1 MGRKR
6 KSPQI
11 VLLRVINE
19 GEKLTEEQKAWL
31 LNNRK
36 GKQDVTS
43 IRRKK
48 TSLCNYSKGKD

>member
-31 LNNRK
+31 LKKPKK
-36 GKQDVTS
+36 GGVND
-43 IRRKK
+43 
-48 TSLCNYSKGKD
+48 SKRSGVS

>member
-19 GEKLTEEQKAWL
+19 GEKLTEEQIKWL
-31 LNNRK
+31 LKGRK
-36 GKQDVTS
+36 NDGKRS
-43 IRRKK
+43 NI
-48 TSLCNYSKGKD
+48 SKCRQTD

>member
-6 KSPQI
+6 RSPQI

-31 LNNRK
+31 LKKPKKGGTDDRK
-36 GKQDVTS
+36 RTVVG
-43 IRRKK
+43 
-48 TSLCNYSKGKD
+48 